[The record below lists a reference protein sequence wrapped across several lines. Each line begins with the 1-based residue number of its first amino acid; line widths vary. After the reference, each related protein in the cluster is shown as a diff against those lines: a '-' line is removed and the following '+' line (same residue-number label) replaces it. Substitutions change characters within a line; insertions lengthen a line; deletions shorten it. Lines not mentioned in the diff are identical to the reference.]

1 MKHHPNPHKTIQKET
16 DSPALPQGVKR
27 NKFTKVNRTMSQ
39 QVGLKWGRK
48 ATRSDCI
55 VFII

>member
-55 VFII
+55 CL